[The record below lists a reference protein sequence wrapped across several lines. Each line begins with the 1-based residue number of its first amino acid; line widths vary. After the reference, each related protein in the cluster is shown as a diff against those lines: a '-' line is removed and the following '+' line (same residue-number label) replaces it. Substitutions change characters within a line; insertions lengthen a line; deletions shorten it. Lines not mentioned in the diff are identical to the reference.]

1 MEGQTAKANPTCLV
15 GKGTAGKEGKE
26 GKEEEDREPYPTPQ
40 GSFRS
45 K

>member
-26 GKEEEDREPYPTPQ
+26 EEDREPYPTPQ